1 MTQIIGSSLIVDDRP
16 GRAWGWFVGVGVVLA
31 MLGALASANLMF
43 ATLAATITVG
53 VMMFAGGVFQLVHAF
68 GVRRQGRTWWWAL
81 SGLLY
86 MGAAL
91 VTLADPLFAA
101 GVLTLLLAASLAA
114 SGLVRAY
121 VAFAMRERG
130 WGWLLLSGLVS
141 IGVAL
146 VLALG
151 WPWNTIWVL
160 GVVLAVDLFLQGF
173 MLLLAGFA
181 LRAVRL

>member
-1 MTQIIGSSLIVDDRP
+1 MLRSP
-16 GRAWGWFVGVGVVLA
+16 RA
-31 MLGALASANLMF
+31 S
-43 ATLAATITVG
+43 
-53 VMMFAGGVFQLVHAF
+53 
-68 GVRRQGRTWWWAL
+68 
-81 SGLLY
+81 
-86 MGAAL
+86 
-91 VTLADPLFAA
+91 
-101 GVLTLLLAASLAA
+101 
-114 SGLVRAY
+114 
-121 VAFAMRERG
+121 G

-160 GVVLAVDLFLQGF
+160 GLVLAVDLFLQGF